1 MPATAHSI
9 KLSDDVK
16 SRLDVV
22 AKQTKRSAHYLM
34 REAVTEYV
42 ERQEKR
48 LAFIQE
54 AEDALTDYHETR
66 LFVSGDAMEKWAFSS
81 DKSKMPPWEKK

>member
-1 MPATAHSI
+1 MPATAHSV

-16 SRLDVV
+16 ARLDSV

-34 REAVTEYV
+34 REAVAEYV

-54 AEDALTDYHETR
+54 AESALNDYHETGH
-66 LFVSGDAMEKWAFSS
+66 FVSGEAMEKWAFAS
-81 DKSKMPPWEKK
+81 DKSKMPPWEKN

>member
-1 MPATAHSI
+1 MPVTALSV
-9 KLSDDVK
+9 KLNDDVK
-16 SRLDVV
+16 SRLDSV

-34 REAVTEYV
+34 REAVAEYV

-48 LAFIQE
+48 LAFIHE
-54 AEDALTDYHETR
+54 AEDALTDYHETG
-66 LFVSGDAMEKWAFSS
+66 LFVSGEAMEKWASSS

>member
-1 MPATAHSI
+1 MSVTALSL

-16 SRLDVV
+16 SRLDSV

-34 REAVTEYV
+34 REAVAEYV

-54 AEDALTDYHETR
+54 AEEALTDYHETG
-66 LFVSGDAMEKWAFSS
+66 LFVSGEAMEKWAFSS

>member
-1 MPATAHSI
+1 MPATAHSV

-16 SRLDVV
+16 ARLDSV

-34 REAVTEYV
+34 REAVAEYV

-48 LAFIQE
+48 LAFIAE
-54 AEDALTDYHETR
+54 AETALNDYHETG
-66 LFVSGDAMEKWAFSS
+66 LHVSREAMEKWAFSS
-81 DKSKMPPWEKK
+81 DKSKMPPWEKN

>member
-1 MPATAHSI
+1 MTSALSV

-16 SRLDVV
+16 SRLALV
-22 AKQTKRSAHYLM
+22 AKHAKRSTHYLM

-42 ERQEKR
+42 EREEKR

-54 AEDALTDYHETR
+54 AEDALNDYHETG
-66 LFVSGDAMEKWAFSS
+66 LHVSGEAMEKWAFSN
-81 DKSKMPPWEKK
+81 DKSKMPPWETK